1 MVVATIAMLGGK
13 EGAQTTV
20 TQPTGTTTSP
30 KLEITTPPDV
40 LIIAMNTGD
49 AVSLDPARAYEF
61 TSVMVV
67 NQIYDKLVDFEPPD
81 MVNVKPEVAESWSV
95 ANDGVTWTF
104 KIRKGIIFHS
114 GRELTADDV
123 VFSLQRVLILKQ
135 TAAWVLEQF
144 VSNPDN
150 IKKIDD
156 YTVRIVLDKPVAPN
170 VLFVSLNLYY

>member
-1 MVVATIAMLGGK
+1 
-13 EGAQTTV
+13 
-20 TQPTGTTTSP
+20 
-30 KLEITTPPDV
+30 
-40 LIIAMNTGD
+40 
-49 AVSLDPARAYEF
+49 
-61 TSVMVV
+61 
-67 NQIYDKLVDFEPPD
+67 

-95 ANDGVTWTF
+95 SNDGVTWTF
-104 KIRKGIIFHS
+104 KIRKGIMFHS

-156 YTVRIVLDKPVAPN
+156 YTVQIVLDKPVAPTFFLSALTFPTSARLDKQE
-170 VLFVSLNLYY
+170 VLARQVGNDLGSAWLTDHSAGSGVIQACKMD